1 MKYFFTHLN
10 VPIQYTHMIKKPI
23 ALKIQDINLNA
34 NSKIFWPQCDSLLTQ
49 KDRLKK
55 TWCQIAWQREGG
67 HRKHTYSFLHTS
79 LLSSLYLQLPK
90 TAQFRPAHSG
100 EAACGAQQ
108 WCIAA
113 ALQRRRQQ
121 TLAQLAVLSWME
133 SCTQSFGV
141 RRIFRGL
148 PHYLHYRPWPNA
160 GAIFSEIFRSFRSTK
175 YRMDR

>member
-1 MKYFFTHLN
+1 MRFHE
-10 VPIQYTHMIKKPI
+10 
-23 ALKIQDINLNA
+23 
-34 NSKIFWPQCDSLLTQ
+34 IFWPHCDSLLTQ

-55 TWCQIAWQREGG
+55 TWCQIARQREGG
-67 HRKHTYSFLHTS
+67 GTGSILTRFHILLFF
-79 LLSSLYLQLPK
+79 LLSIFSCPRQPNSNQP
-90 TAQFRPAHSG
+90 TAVAPRRTVMPPSQRR
-100 EAACGAQQ
+100 
-108 WCIAA
+108 
-113 ALQRRRQQ
+113 RRRQQ

-160 GAIFSEIFRSFRSTK
+160 GAIFSEFFRSFRSTK